1 MKISLKWL
9 RDYVDADLPAKDL
22 ADRLTMAGLE
32 VDAIEEAGPD
42 FDGVV
47 VAKILSV
54 RPHPTSG
61 KLHLCEV
68 GTGDQILPIV
78 CGAPNTHAGDLVP
91 LAAVGATIPG
101 LKSAFNV
108 DLGQVS
114 KGQSL

>member
-9 RDYVDADLPAKDL
+9 RDYVDIDLEAKEL

-47 VAKILSV
+47 VAKILST
-54 RPHPTSG
+54 RPHPTAD

-78 CGAPNTHAGDLVP
+78 CGAPNTHAGDLFP
-91 LAAVGATIPG
+91 WPWSAQPFPAVSSSKHPKSGASCP
-101 LKSAFNV
+101 
-108 DLGQVS
+108 
-114 KGQSL
+114 KG